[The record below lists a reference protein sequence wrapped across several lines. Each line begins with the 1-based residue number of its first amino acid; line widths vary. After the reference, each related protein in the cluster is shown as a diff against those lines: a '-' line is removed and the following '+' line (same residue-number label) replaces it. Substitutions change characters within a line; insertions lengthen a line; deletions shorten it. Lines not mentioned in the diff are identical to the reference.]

1 MGRQEFLRREVLRFL
16 LQRRFTYAFLSL
28 DLKIEAVAENF
39 SAFLGRH
46 FVRHQPVTELFEA
59 LIGAEYTLQALWDGT
74 LPEYRL
80 EYLRCSFSPEERYL
94 TLHIYPLRQPEKGY
108 LLLIEDVTEVALL
121 EQKVVQARNELAL
134 LRIQLERA
142 QNELIRLARFDPL
155 TNLPNRRAFD
165 ETLEQ
170 SLLNARQY
178 RIPLSV
184 LFLDLDNLKEIND
197 VHGHA
202 AGDLAL
208 QYVAK
213 VLRQSIRSTDVAARY
228 GGDEFAVLLMN
239 TNEDQAYHLALR
251 LQEALRQNSQ
261 ELPLPARVS
270 IGIAALTPAVH
281 TSQDLLQ
288 QADIALYYAKRH
300 GKNQVV
306 RYSLLRHDEEKPR

>member
-1 MGRQEFLRREVLRFL
+1 MRRQEFLRREVLRLL

-39 SAFLGRH
+39 SAFLGGR
-46 FVRHQPVTELFEA
+46 FVRHQPVTEVFEA
-59 LIGAEYTLQALWDGT
+59 LIGAEYTLQALWNGT
-74 LPEYRL
+74 LSEYRL
-80 EYLRCSFSPEERYL
+80 EYLRCSFSPEERYF
-94 TLHIYPLRQPEKGY
+94 TLHIHPLHQPEQGY

-142 QNELIRLARFDPL
+142 QNELVRLARFDTL

-165 ETLEQ
+165 EALEQ

-197 VHGHA
+197 AYGHP
-202 AGDLAL
+202 AGDRAL
-208 QYVAK
+208 QHVAK
-213 VLRQSIRSTDVAARY
+213 VLRRSIRSTDVAARY
-228 GGDEFAVLLMN
+228 GGDEFAVLLMH
-239 TNEDQAYHLALR
+239 TDEAQAYHLALR
-251 LQEALRQNSQ
+251 LQEALHQNSQ
-261 ELPLPARVS
+261 ELPLPTRIS
-270 IGIAALTPAVH
+270 IGIASLSPAVH
-281 TSQDLLQ
+281 TAQDLLQ

-306 RYSLLRHDEEKPR
+306 RYSLLHHDKE